1 MHGVI
6 KDRRVLSKADL
17 ECTTIYCCERRL
29 SRNMSVSGALPE
41 KSESFRFA
49 AYGRKSTAV
58 ADGLQDMLSRD
69 EPLINR

>member
-1 MHGVI
+1 
-6 KDRRVLSKADL
+6 
-17 ECTTIYCCERRL
+17 
-29 SRNMSVSGALPE
+29 MSVSGALPE